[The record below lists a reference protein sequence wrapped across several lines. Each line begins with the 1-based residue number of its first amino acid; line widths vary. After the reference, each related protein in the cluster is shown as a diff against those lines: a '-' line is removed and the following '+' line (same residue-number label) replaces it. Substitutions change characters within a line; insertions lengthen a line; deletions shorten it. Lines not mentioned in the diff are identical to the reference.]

1 MLSHLPNSRSQR
13 VHRPSRSSLVDIA
26 KGILK
31 LKRGASR
38 AGRTR
43 PKTSTTHSF
52 TSPGGWVG
60 TNNTAVRTGLLLAVQ
75 ARLDGAGEHECVA
88 SRRNRISPRVASRR
102 YYM

>member
-1 MLSHLPNSRSQR
+1 MHRRSAR
-13 VHRPSRSSLVDIA
+13 RSSIGIA
-26 KGILK
+26 KEILK

-75 ARLDGAGEHECVA
+75 ARLDGVGEHECVA
-88 SRRNRISPRVASRR
+88 SRRNRTSPRVALRR